1 MRKQLQVIYKDM
13 PIDKAE
19 VRELNKKGFKVVDA
33 KFKPD
38 GYECP
43 LTPKAAPKRT
53 QKPKKAD

>member
-1 MRKQLQVIYKDM
+1 M